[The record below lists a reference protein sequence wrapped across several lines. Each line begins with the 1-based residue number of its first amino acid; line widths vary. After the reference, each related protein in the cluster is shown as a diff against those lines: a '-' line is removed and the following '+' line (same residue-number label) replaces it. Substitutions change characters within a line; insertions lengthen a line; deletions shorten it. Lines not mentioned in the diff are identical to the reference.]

1 MKRLAILFLL
11 SVLLVN
17 LVTPASH
24 SASDAP
30 RFVSL
35 EGEFSIS
42 LPERYKQL
50 TPLTIRIP
58 SANAHGKL
66 YEWRIKDRVF
76 SIGYA
81 DRFLPISDAEAVQL
95 FDGVAENFRSLALS
109 VNGNLGSVK
118 NITLDKHPG
127 IELRADINK
136 GSFIQRTYLASGRI
150 YRTMVV
156 VKDSQRDESTAISVL
171 DTFKLLNDAEITEE
185 ALKTAPGPLPQTP
198 EAPRAGSDASD
209 KGLHGPVKSVRTETQ
224 FLSETQLTMDGPRS
238 WVDTYNEKGNKVRS
252 ETFDFNNNLIQITVY
267 GYLDGSRVSA
277 SKHIPRA
284 DGPRPGIGT
293 GLGIGPGR
301 SLSSNKKKEDPR
313 YSRRYEFKYDDK
325 KRLIEH
331 TDFSSNGDIL
341 WRRVFKYEGNQKEE
355 LFYPENRSLT
365 QPTLNVLDDKGNEIE
380 RTVFAANGKARSKVS
395 FTYEFDSHGNWT
407 KQTRSW
413 TVFDERLRQ
422 LEPSSL
428 LRTITYY

>member
-1 MKRLAILFLL
+1 MKRFAILFLL

-35 EGEFSIS
+35 EGGFSIS

-50 TPLTIRIP
+50 TPLTIRLP
-58 SANAHGKL
+58 SSNAHGNL
-66 YEWRIKDRVF
+66 YEWKIKDRVF

-81 DRFLPISDAEAVQL
+81 DRYLPISDAEQF
-95 FDGVAENFRSLALS
+95 FDGVAEHFRSLALS

-118 NITLDKHPG
+118 NITIDKHPG

-136 GSFIQRTYLASGRI
+136 GSFVQRTYLASGRI

-156 VKDSQRDESTAISVL
+156 VKDSQRDERTAISVL
-171 DTFKLLNDAEITEE
+171 DSFKLLSDAEITEE
-185 ALKTAPGPLPQTP
+185 ALKTPPGPLPQTP
-198 EAPRAGSDASD
+198 EASRAGSDASD
-209 KGLHGPVKSVRTETQ
+209 EGLLGPVKRVRTETQ

-238 WVDTYNEKGNKVRS
+238 WVNTYNEKGNKVRS
-252 ETFDFNNNLIQITVY
+252 ETFDFKNNLIQLTVY
-267 GYLDGSRVSA
+267 GYLDGNRVSA

-284 DGPRPGIGT
+284 DGPRPGIGA

-301 SLSSNKKKEDPR
+301 SLQSNKKKEDPR
-313 YSRRYEFKYDDK
+313 YDHRYEFKYDDK

-355 LFYPENRSLT
+355 LFYPENRSWT
-365 QPTLNVLDDKGNEIE
+365 QRTLNVLDDKGNVTE
-380 RTVFAANGKARSKVS
+380 RTVFAPDGKVRSKVS
-395 FTYEFDSHGNWT
+395 FTYEFDSNGNWT
-407 KQTRSW
+407 KQTKSW
-413 TVFDERLRQ
+413 SVVDERLRPF
-422 LEPSSL
+422 EPSSVI
-428 LRTITYY
+428 RTITYY

>member
-1 MKRLAILFLL
+1 MKRFAILVLL
-11 SVLLVN
+11 SVLIFN
-17 LVTPASH
+17 LVTPASLA
-24 SASDAP
+24 ASDAP

-35 EGEFSIS
+35 EGGFSIS

-58 SANAHGKL
+58 SANAHGHL
-66 YEWRIKDRVF
+66 YEWLIKDRVF

-95 FDGVAENFRSLALS
+95 FDGVAEKFRSLALS
-109 VNGNLGSVK
+109 VNGNVGSVK

-136 GSFIQRTYLASGRI
+136 GSFVQRTYLASGRI

-156 VKDSQRDESTAISVL
+156 LKDSRRDESAAISVL
-171 DTFKLLNDAEITEE
+171 DSFKLLNDAEITEE
-185 ALKTAPGPLPQTP
+185 ALKTPPGPLPQTP

-209 KGLHGPVKSVRTETQ
+209 DGLHGPVKSVRREHQ
-224 FLSETQLTMDGPRS
+224 FVSETHFTMDGPRS

-252 ETFDFNNNLIQITVY
+252 ETFDFKNNIVRLTVY
-267 GYLDGSRVSA
+267 GYLDGNRVSA

-284 DGPRPGIGT
+284 DGHRPGIGA
-293 GLGIGPGR
+293 GGGIGPGR
-301 SLSSNKKKEDPR
+301 SLLSNKKKEDPR

-325 KRLIEH
+325 KRLIED

-355 LFYPENRSLT
+355 LFYRDNGSLT
-365 QPTLNVLDDKGNEIE
+365 QRNVDTLDDKGNVIE
-380 RTVFAANGKARSKVS
+380 RTVFAPDGSVRSKVS
-395 FTYEFDSHGNWT
+395 FTYEFDSVGNWT
-407 KQTRSW
+407 RQTRSW
-413 TVFDERLRQ
+413 KVVDERHRPF
-422 LEPSSL
+422 EPSSVI
-428 LRTITYY
+428 RTITYY